1 MAVTITTSFYEYD
14 TLDWH
19 DLSVVVFTS
28 PNMVSPQTAGTR
40 SHILP
45 GELPLATWYEVTG
58 DNMWRIYNRQA
69 ASMESF
75 YPAIT
80 NVSGTTVSG
89 FDIYNSIVFEV
100 TNGENYTNRLTAW
113 DSVTHNSTNN
123 YLLDTGRVK
132 ASCANYSWS
141 GGTEDNPSNVEYGG
155 PVDDDPPYAPLE
167 PFPPQYNI
175 TLKGN
180 TTVSGVEQYY
190 GDWDMILS
198 SETSGR
204 RGDYLIV
211 RPWLDNINASVPYGV
226 HDFVITL
233 HYSYT

>member
-1 MAVTITTSFYEYD
+1 MAVTITTKFYEYD
-14 TLDWH
+14 TPDWH
-19 DLSVVVFTS
+19 DLSTVVFTS
-28 PNMVSPQTAGTR
+28 PNMVSPNTAGTR

-45 GELPLATWYEVTG
+45 GQLPLATWYEVTG
-58 DNMWRIYNRQA
+58 DNMWRIYNRQV
-69 ASMESF
+69 ASIESF
-75 YPAIT
+75 YPAQDP
-80 NVSGTTVSG
+80 STTVSG
-89 FDIYNSIVFEV
+89 FDLRNSIKFEV
-100 TNGENYTNRLTAW
+100 TDGENYDNRLTAW

-123 YLLDTGRVK
+123 YLINSDRVK

-155 PVDDDPPYAPLE
+155 PVDPVTHLPTN

-180 TTVSGVEQYY
+180 TTSGINDNYY
-190 GDWDMILS
+190 GDWDMIYS
-198 SETSGR
+198 FPTSGR
-204 RGDYLIV
+204 SGDYLIV
-211 RPWLDNINASVPYGV
+211 RPWLDNINSSVPYGV